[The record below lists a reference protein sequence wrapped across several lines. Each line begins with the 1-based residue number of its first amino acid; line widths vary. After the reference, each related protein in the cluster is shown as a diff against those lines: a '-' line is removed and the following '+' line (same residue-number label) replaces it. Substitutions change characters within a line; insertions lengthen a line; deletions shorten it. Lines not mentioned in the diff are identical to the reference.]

1 MASVNNKKINTQY
14 LQDIA
19 DGYLKGRASGN
30 TVDVVSFVEAKWG
43 LNMVLFPAQK
53 FILKTFY
60 GLELDDREK
69 SVPVFDELKSR
80 EIGRFTETEFMQYLI
95 DTGRT
100 NLREYEP
107 GRPRRELILNVGR
120 RGSKCHPSDAQIYT
134 TEGTMTTGELLR
146 RLDSGERIGLFTCD
160 GGEVRVSYDIR
171 AEENGV
177 RECMMVS
184 TEMGYR
190 ESTTMNHPYLVWRDD
205 MAEPSWVPA
214 ELLRIGDMVA
224 IPRGVPGFSVVGGIG
239 EDAALRLGNSA
250 RSLEEMPPEMLAAS
264 RDATA
269 AFLRGVFISCQERYS
284 AQCVEMRVPSA
295 AVAHGVQRLLLR
307 FGVLCSRM
315 RPSSGGDSF
324 LTISDPPGVA
334 EFYRVIGKACVEDE
348 CLMDF
353 HREAA
358 ELAASPGMLG
368 LMRNGKWESGLCWDR
383 VRSME
388 SLGERDTVAIE
399 VAGTHVIVNEIVTHN
414 SSITSFI
421 ALYEIYRLMK
431 MGNPQAYFGFPDG
444 QEISVCTTA
453 PTIETASTLFTN
465 MKNYCMNCSYF
476 KDKIV
481 NKSATTFTLATDH
494 DRERGADPTIRL
506 VCGGA
511 GSADIRGRS
520 NIVVVMDEAA
530 YFSTSGPS
538 SGDALYQ
545 ALTPSI
551 LSFTHD
557 GVGEGKVVLIS
568 SPFGKSGMFY
578 KNYVNSFQMTE
589 NILMYNMYTAMLNP
603 RVDGSALRDE
613 KKKNPSMFNCEYGAR
628 FSDTVACWIDEDTIN
643 SAVDDSLPAYA
654 KRGRRGV
661 EYYMGVDYAGKT
673 DGAALSIVHRE
684 GDKIVLDYA
693 DVFYGAQSDVFWAEH
708 QPMYDKVNGKF
719 ADREIIPLEG
729 FADEIAR
736 LNELFPIKYGW
747 FDQFNGY
754 ALLELLRNRGLTQ
767 FDTRSLNAGLNTQ
780 IYQTAKELICSGLVR
795 LPPHPVLVPEMKAME
810 ETRSGNQLKVEAPER
825 GGMHDDITDSFVI
838 AINALRQSS
847 EKGRANAK
855 SIGYYAGEGDR
866 VFATAPGRGYQSY
879 LADKIRKHG
888 GNERRF

>member
-1 MASVNNKKINTQY
+1 MASINNKKINTQY
-14 LQDIA
+14 LQDVA
-19 DGYLKGRASGN
+19 DGYLKGRSSGS
-30 TVDVVSFVEAKWG
+30 TVDVISFVEAKWG
-43 LNMVLFPAQK
+43 LNMTLFPAQK

-60 GLELDDREK
+60 GMELDDREK

-80 EIGRFTETEFMQYLI
+80 EIGHFTEQEFMQFLI

-100 NLREYEP
+100 NLREYKP
-107 GRPRRELILNVGR
+107 GHPRRELILNVGR
-120 RGSKCHPSDAQIYT
+120 RGSKCHPVDAQIFT
-134 TEGTMTTGELLR
+134 TDGTMTVAEFMKR
-146 RLDSGERIGLFTCD
+146 RAGGDGVGLFTYD
-160 GGEVRVSYDIR
+160 KDEVVACYDV
-171 AEENGV
+171 AVEDNGV
-177 RECMMVS
+177 RECMTVE
-184 TEMGYR
+184 TDCGYR

-205 MAEPSWVPA
+205 MAEPMWVPA
-214 ELLRIGDMVA
+214 EHLRLGDMVA
-224 IPRGVPGFSVVGGIG
+224 VPRRVPGFSVIGGVG
-239 EDAALRLGNSA
+239 EESALLAGNSA
-250 RSLEEMPPEMLAAS
+250 KSLDAVPENILNAS

-269 AFLRGVFISCQERYS
+269 AFLKGVFLSCQERFSPQY
-284 AQCVEMRVPSA
+284 VELIIPSRNL
-295 AVAHGVQRLLLR
+295 AHGVQRLLLR
-307 FGVLCSRM
+307 FGVLSTRCRNAESDE
-315 RPSSGGDSF
+315 SNLFIGDIQS
-324 LTISDPPGVA
+324 VA
-334 EFYRVIGKACVEDE
+334 SFYRVIGRACGEDE
-348 CLMDF
+348 SLMEL
-353 HREAA
+353 HRESA
-358 ELAASPGMLG
+358 ELENKPSA
-368 LMRNGKWESGLCWDR
+368 LMQTVAWEKSLFWDR
-383 VRSME
+383 VRSMK
-388 SLGERDTVAIE
+388 SIGERPTAAIE
-399 VAGTHVIVNEIVTHN
+399 VAGTHIIVNEIVTHN

-421 ALYEIYRLMK
+421 SLYEIYRLMK

-465 MKNYCMNCSYF
+465 MKNYCMNCSYLN
-476 KDKIV
+476 DKIV

-494 DRERGADPTIRL
+494 DRERGSDPTIRL

-520 NIVVVMDEAA
+520 NIVVIMDEAA
-530 YFSTSGPS
+530 FFSTSGPS

-557 GVGEGKVVLIS
+557 GVGEGKIVLIS

-628 FSDTVACWIDEDTIN
+628 FSDTVSCWIEEEAIN
-643 SAVDDSLPAYA
+643 SSVDDSLPVNP

-661 EYYMGVDYAGKT
+661 EYFMGIDYAGKT

-693 DVFYGAQSDVFWAEH
+693 DVFYGAQSDVYWQEH

-719 ADREIIPLEG
+719 ADSDIIPLEG

-754 ALLELLRNRGLTQ
+754 ALLEMLRNRGLTQ

-780 IYQTAKELICSGLVR
+780 IFQTAKELICSGLVR
-795 LPPHPVLVPEMKAME
+795 LPPHPVLIPEMKTIE
-810 ETRSGNQLKVEAPER
+810 ETKNGNQLRVEAPER

-838 AINALRQSS
+838 AINALRQTT
-847 EKGRANAK
+847 EKGRPNAK
-855 SIGYYAGEGDR
+855 SIGYHAGGGEGQYAI
-866 VFATAPGRGYQSY
+866 ATGRGYQSY
-879 LADKIRKHG
+879 LAEKVRNHG
-888 GNERRF
+888 VNERRF